1 MRSDQLRSEI
11 TKKVIGLMEA
21 NGGDWIK
28 PWVGTHGLP
37 INVVTENEYHGIN
50 VLILLMAQKTT
61 PIWGT
66 YKQWLEKGEIVNKGE
81 KGTHVIFYKIFD
93 KDNGESFPVMRN
105 YTIFNKDQIKGFKE
119 ESVREETLM
128 LHDEAFNDQ
137 LVRSG
142 AVIKHGGDSAFYRR
156 DSDEITMPHYKDFRA
171 TKAMTMEENY
181 YATLL
186 HELTHW
192 TAHESRLDR
201 EKKQG
206 REAYAFEELIAEL
219 GSAFMMC
226 EYGMTPEPREDH
238 AKYMNA
244 WIEILRMD
252 ENIIFKAAS
261 KASKAT
267 EYINQFR

>member
-1 MRSDQLRSEI
+1 MRSDQLRSDI
-11 TKKVIGLMEA
+11 TNKVIGLMET

-66 YKQWLEKGEIVNKGE
+66 YKQWLAKGTRVNKGE
-81 KGTHVIFYKIFD
+81 KGTHVIFYKIYD
-93 KDNGESFPVMRN
+93 KDNGDSFPVMRN
-105 YTIFNKDQIKGFKE
+105 YTIFNKDQTEGYKE
-119 ESVREETLM
+119 ESVREETLV

-142 AVIKHGGDSAFYRR
+142 AVIKHGGGSAFYRR
-156 DSDEITMPHYKDFRA
+156 DRDEITIPHFRDFRA